1 MNLDYFQ
8 ILKWILQTV
17 RAVKVEEKMGVISLV
32 SMFPSW
38 FMALRWSKKLD
49 FLQICA
55 DLSKKPKSVN
65 LHICIWKFSLL
76 SFRKW
81 VIGVWAT
88 GNEILAI

>member
-38 FMALRWSKKLD
+38 FMVLRWSKKLD
-49 FLQICA
+49 FLQIF
-55 DLSKKPKSVN
+55 LSIYIYASESF
-65 LHICIWKFSLL
+65 HYSLSENGL
-76 SFRKW
+76 
-81 VIGVWAT
+81 
-88 GNEILAI
+88 